1 MPHFVTKLRAMGE
14 RLYAGDLTDNV
25 SFVKFRKGTNQLVE
39 FADGGIPRSITALD
53 VLDYNTVVCGDKGGN
68 LFVER
73 VDPKVDDD
81 IANPTGSRSLWNSGL
96 LSAAPNKVGNR
107 VFFVISRRSK
117 QRVFIWARS

>member
-96 LSAAPNKVGNR
+96 LSAAPNKVEKWR
-107 VFFVISRRSK
+107 FF
-117 QRVFIWARS
+117 